1 MPVGPPVQF
10 GRPFLFVSAYPL
22 PGHGLGYDGLSM
34 SILDA
39 FQLDGKTAL
48 VTGCN
53 RGIGRAY
60 ANALA
65 EAGADIVGVSEHLE
79 DDGEV
84 ALEIR
89 ALGRSFRGYCCD
101 LSDRE
106 ALFGF
111 IEDAKTNHP
120 QVDILVNNAGTIRR
134 NPAAEFPDEDW
145 DKVIRLNLDAQFFLA
160 RELGREMLTRGW
172 GRIVFTA
179 SLLSF
184 QGGITVPSY
193 AASKG
198 GIPQLA
204 MALSNEWSS
213 KGVTVNCIAPGYI
226 RTDVTKALQEDPVR
240 NPAIL
245 SRIPAGRWG
254 EPADLKGALAFL
266 CSPAAA
272 YVTGVT
278 IPVDGGWMGR

>member
-1 MPVGPPVQF
+1 
-10 GRPFLFVSAYPL
+10 
-22 PGHGLGYDGLSM
+22 M

-39 FQLDGKTAL
+39 FKLDGKTAL

-65 EAGADIVGVSEHLE
+65 EAGADIVGVSEHLA

-84 ALEIR
+84 ANEIR
-89 ALGRSFRGYCCD
+89 ALGRNFRGYSCD
-101 LSDRE
+101 FSQRKL
-106 ALFGF
+106 LFDF
-111 IEDAKTNHP
+111 IEQAKANHP
-120 QVDILVNNAGTIRR
+120 QIDILVNNAGTIRR
-134 NPAAEFPDEDW
+134 KPAAEFPDDYW
-145 DKVIRLNLDAQFFLA
+145 DHVIKVNLDAQFFLA
-160 RELGREMLTRGW
+160 REFGRDMLGRGW

-204 MALSNEWSS
+204 MALSNEWAS

-245 SRIPAGRWG
+245 ARIPAGRWG
-254 EPADLKGALAFL
+254 DPADLKGAVTFL

-272 YVTGVT
+272 YVSGVT

>member
-1 MPVGPPVQF
+1 MP
-10 GRPFLFVSAYPL
+10 
-22 PGHGLGYDGLSM
+22 
-34 SILDA
+34 ILDS
-39 FQLDGKTAL
+39 FKLDGKVAL

-65 EAGADIVGVSEHLE
+65 EAGADIIGVSEHLS
-79 DDGEV
+79 DDGDV
-84 ALEIR
+84 ASEIR
-89 ALGRSFRGYCCD
+89 AHGRNFHGYACD
-101 LSDRE
+101 LSQR
-106 ALFGF
+106 ALLFDF
-111 IEDAKTNHP
+111 IAQVKANHP
-120 QVDILVNNAGTIRR
+120 RIDILVNNAGTIRR
-134 NPAAEFPDEDW
+134 KPAAEFPDDYW
-145 DKVIRLNLDAQFFLA
+145 DHVIKVNLDAQFFLA
-160 RELGREMLTRGW
+160 REFGRDMLVHGW

-184 QGGITVPSY
+184 QGGLTVPSY

-204 MALSNEWSS
+204 MALSNEWAA

-254 EPADLKGALAFL
+254 EPDDLKGAVTFL
-266 CSPAAA
+266 CSPAAE
-272 YVTGVT
+272 YVTGIT
-278 IPVDGGWMGR
+278 IPVDGGWLGR

>member
-1 MPVGPPVQF
+1 
-10 GRPFLFVSAYPL
+10 
-22 PGHGLGYDGLSM
+22 M
-34 SILDA
+34 SILDS
-39 FQLDGKTAL
+39 FKLDGKVAL

-65 EAGADIVGVSEHLE
+65 EAGADIVGVSEHLA
-79 DDGEV
+79 DDGDVATEV
-84 ALEIR
+84 R
-89 ALGRSFRGYCCD
+89 ALGRNFRGYSCD
-101 LSDRE
+101 LAQRE
-106 ALFGF
+106 LLFDF
-111 IEDAKTNHP
+111 ISQAKNNHP
-120 QVDILVNNAGTIRR
+120 RIDILVNNAGTIRR
-134 NPAAEFPDEDW
+134 KPAAEFPDDYW
-145 DKVIRLNLDAQFFLA
+145 DHVIKVNLDAQFFLA
-160 RELGREMLTRGW
+160 REFGREMIGRGW

-204 MALSNEWSS
+204 MALSNEWASQ
-213 KGVTVNCIAPGYI
+213 GVTVNCIAPGYI

-245 SRIPAGRWG
+245 SRIPAARWG
-254 EPADLKGALAFL
+254 EPADLKGSVTFL
-266 CSPAAA
+266 CSPAAD
-272 YVTGVT
+272 YVSGVT

>member
-1 MPVGPPVQF
+1 MP
-10 GRPFLFVSAYPL
+10 
-22 PGHGLGYDGLSM
+22 
-34 SILDA
+34 ILDA
-39 FQLDGKTAL
+39 FKLDGKTAL

-65 EAGADIVGVSEHLE
+65 EAGANIVGVSEHLA
-79 DDGEV
+79 DDGDV
-84 ALEIR
+84 ANETR
-89 ALGRSFRGYCCD
+89 ALGRSFRGYACD
-101 LSDRE
+101 LSQRNL
-106 ALFGF
+106 LFDF
-111 IEDAKTNHP
+111 IEQAKKNHP
-120 QVDILVNNAGTIRR
+120 QIDILVNNAGTIRR
-134 NPAAEFPDEDW
+134 KPAAEFPDDYW
-145 DKVIRLNLDAQFFLA
+145 DHVIKLNLDAQFFLA
-160 RELGREMLTRGW
+160 REFGREMLGRGW

-184 QGGITVPSY
+184 QGGLTVPSY

-204 MALSNEWSS
+204 MALSNEWAS

-226 RTDVTKALQEDPVR
+226 RTDVTKALQEDPAR

-254 EPADLKGALAFL
+254 DPADLEGAVTFL
-266 CSPAAA
+266 CSDAAA

-278 IPVDGGWMGR
+278 IPVDGGWLGR

>member
-1 MPVGPPVQF
+1 
-10 GRPFLFVSAYPL
+10 
-22 PGHGLGYDGLSM
+22 M
-34 SILDA
+34 SILDS
-39 FQLDGKTAL
+39 FKLDGKIAL

-65 EAGADIVGVSEHLE
+65 EAGADIVGVSEHLA
-79 DDGEV
+79 DDGDV
-84 ALEIR
+84 AAEIR
-89 ALGRSFRGYCCD
+89 ALGRKFRGYSCD
-101 LSDRE
+101 LSQRTL
-106 ALFGF
+106 LFDF
-111 IEDAKTNHP
+111 IEQAKRNHP
-120 QVDILVNNAGTIRR
+120 TIDILVNNAGTIRR
-134 NPAAEFPDEDW
+134 KPAAEFPDDYW
-145 DKVIRLNLDAQFFLA
+145 DHVIKLNLDAQFFLA
-160 RELGREMLTRGW
+160 RELGREMIARGW

-204 MALSNEWSS
+204 MALSNEWAS

-240 NPAIL
+240 NAAIL
-245 SRIPAGRWG
+245 ARIPAGRWG
-254 EPADLKGALAFL
+254 DPADLKGAVTFL
-266 CSPAAA
+266 CSSAAD
-272 YVTGVT
+272 YVSGVT

>member
-1 MPVGPPVQF
+1 MP
-10 GRPFLFVSAYPL
+10 
-22 PGHGLGYDGLSM
+22 
-34 SILDA
+34 ILDS
-39 FQLDGKTAL
+39 FKLDGKVAL

-65 EAGADIVGVSEHLE
+65 EAGADIVGVSERLT
-79 DDGEV
+79 DDGPV
-84 ALEIR
+84 ANEIR
-89 ALGRSFRGYCCD
+89 NLGRSFHGYACD
-101 LSDRE
+101 LANRE
-106 ALFGF
+106 RLFDF
-111 IEDAKTNHP
+111 IARAKTGHP
-120 QVDILVNNAGTIRR
+120 RIDILVNNAGTIRR
-134 NPAAEFPDEDW
+134 KPAAEFPDEYW
-145 DKVIRLNLDAQFFLA
+145 DHVIRVNLDAQFFLA
-160 RELGREMLTRGW
+160 REFGREMLPRGW

-204 MALSNEWSS
+204 MALSNEWASQ
-213 KGVTVNCIAPGYI
+213 GVTVNCIAPGYI
-226 RTDVTKALQEDPVR
+226 RTDVTRALQEDPVR

-254 EPADLKGALAFL
+254 EPADLKGAVTFL
-266 CSPAAA
+266 CSPAAD

>member
-1 MPVGPPVQF
+1 MS
-10 GRPFLFVSAYPL
+10 L
-22 PGHGLGYDGLSM
+22 M

-39 FQLDGKTAL
+39 FKLDGKTAL

-60 ANALA
+60 ATALA
-65 EAGADIVGVSEHLE
+65 EAGANVIGVSQHLQ
-79 DDGEV
+79 DTGETAEAV
-84 ALEIR
+84 R
-89 ALGRSFRGYCCD
+89 ALGREFHAYSCD
-101 LSDRE
+101 FADRDALKKFIAE
-106 ALFGF
+106 AK
-111 IEDAKTNHP
+111 EAHP
-120 QVDILVNNAGTIRR
+120 RIDILINNAGTIRR
-134 NPAAEFPDEDW
+134 SPAVEFSDEDW
-145 DKVIRLNLDAQFFLA
+145 DHVIRVNLDAQFILA
-160 RELGREMLTRGW
+160 RELGREMVARGA
-172 GRIVFTA
+172 GKIVFTA

-204 MALSNEWSS
+204 MALSNEWAA
-213 KGVTVNCIAPGYI
+213 KGVQVNCIAPGYI

-240 NPAIL
+240 NPAIVA
-245 SRIPAGRWG
+245 RIPAGRWG
-254 EPADLKGALAFL
+254 EPADLKGAVTFLA
-266 CSPAAA
+266 SAASD

>member
-1 MPVGPPVQF
+1 MP
-10 GRPFLFVSAYPL
+10 
-22 PGHGLGYDGLSM
+22 
-34 SILDA
+34 ILDS
-39 FQLDGKTAL
+39 FNLQGKVAL

-65 EAGADIVGVSEHLE
+65 EAGADVIGVSENLA
-79 DDGEV
+79 DDGPT
-84 ALEIR
+84 ATEIR
-89 ALGRSFRGYCCD
+89 AKGRTFRTYQCD
-101 LSDRE
+101 FSNRQ
-106 ALFGF
+106 ALAAFVA
-111 IEDAKTNHP
+111 EVKENHP
-120 QVDILVNNAGTIRR
+120 QVDILINNAGTIRR
-134 NPAAEFPDEDW
+134 SPAAEFSDEDW
-145 DKVIRLNLDAQFFLA
+145 DHVIAVNLDAQFILA
-160 RELGREMLTRGW
+160 REFGRDMIARGW
-172 GRIVFTA
+172 GKIVFTA

-204 MALSNEWSS
+204 MALSNEWAS

-226 RTDVTKALQEDPVR
+226 RTDVTQALQDDPVR
-240 NPAIL
+240 NPAIV
-245 SRIPAGRWG
+245 SRIPAARWG
-254 EPADLKGALAFL
+254 EPADLQGAVVFL
-266 CSPAAA
+266 SSPASD

>member
-1 MPVGPPVQF
+1 MG
-10 GRPFLFVSAYPL
+10 
-22 PGHGLGYDGLSM
+22 
-34 SILDA
+34 ILDS
-39 FQLDGKTAL
+39 FRLDGKTAL

-53 RGIGRAY
+53 RGIGRGY

-65 EAGADIVGVSEHLE
+65 EAGADIVGVSEHLA
-79 DDGEV
+79 DNGPT
-84 ALEIR
+84 AAEIR
-89 ALGRSFRGYCCD
+89 ALGRNFTAYSCNFADRAALKSFIA
-101 LSDRE
+101 E
-106 ALFGF
+106 
-111 IEDAKTNHP
+111 AKTKHP
-120 QVDILVNNAGTIRR
+120 QIDILVNNAGTIRR
-134 NPAAEFPDEDW
+134 SPAVDFSDEDW
-145 DKVIRLNLDAQFFLA
+145 DHVIRVNLDAQFILA
-160 RELGREMLTRGW
+160 REFGREMVERGS
-172 GRIVFTA
+172 GKIIFTA

-204 MALSNEWSS
+204 MALSNEWAST
-213 KGVTVNCIAPGYI
+213 GVQVNCIAPGYI

-254 EPADLKGALAFL
+254 EPGDLKGAAVFLA
-266 CSPAAA
+266 SAASD

>member
-1 MPVGPPVQF
+1 MG
-10 GRPFLFVSAYPL
+10 
-22 PGHGLGYDGLSM
+22 
-34 SILDA
+34 ILDA
-39 FQLDGKTAL
+39 FRLDGKTAL

-60 ANALA
+60 ALALA
-65 EAGADIVGVSEHLE
+65 EAGADVIGVSEHLT
-79 DDGEV
+79 DHGET
-84 ALEIR
+84 AELIR
-89 ALGRSFRGYCCD
+89 AAGRKFSAFACD
-101 LSDRE
+101 FADRN
-106 ALFGF
+106 ALFAF
-111 IEDAKTNHP
+111 IEEVKAAHR
-120 QVDILVNNAGTIRR
+120 VDILINNAGTIRR
-134 NPAAEFPDEDW
+134 SPAAEFSDADW
-145 DKVIRLNLDAQFFLA
+145 DHVINVNLNAQFFLA
-160 RELGREMLTRGW
+160 RELGREMLSRGW
-172 GRIVFTA
+172 GKIVFTA

-204 MALSNEWSS
+204 MALSNEWAG

-254 EPADLKGALAFL
+254 EPSDLKGAVVFL
-266 CSPAAA
+266 SSPASD
-272 YVTGVT
+272 YVTGITV
-278 IPVDGGWMGR
+278 PVDGGWLGR